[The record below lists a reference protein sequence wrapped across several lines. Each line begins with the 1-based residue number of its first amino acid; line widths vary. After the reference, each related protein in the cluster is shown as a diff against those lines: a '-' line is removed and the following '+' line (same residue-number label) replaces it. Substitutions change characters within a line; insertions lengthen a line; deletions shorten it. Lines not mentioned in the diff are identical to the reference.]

1 MNVRLNRSIAIFGT
15 INTKILINLTIFT
28 LSFAFFTDLLIVVVI
43 PLDAGTGLIK
53 SIRQI

>member
-1 MNVRLNRSIAIFGT
+1 VNVRLNRSIAIFGT